1 MSGALDSLL
10 DRARLSELLETLSS
24 CLELPVRLLDG
35 EGVEVDWV
43 GEEPHYCEIL
53 KSHVFCDGECE
64 KTRRQAGLRAR
75 ELGESYIFS
84 CRANLTCIAYPL
96 LRRGELLGTVLTG
109 PFLMDEPDSTLIIGL
124 SEQFHL
130 PHSVSLSL
138 YDELKDFRVIA
149 PARVR
154 QISKLIDAVLSPL
167 LPSERMLLL
176 ERQEKLYQQ
185 SRINESVQAFK
196 EGELPQ
202 NDSYPFEME
211 QALLLKVK
219 TADLPAAKA
228 ILNDLL
234 GYVLFSEGG
243 DIEAVKV
250 RAVELCVLLSRV
262 AMESCGDIG
271 GLYALN
277 RAYISRLSSL
287 RVYDEVCFQLQE
299 VVECFVSAAT
309 EYINPSGSAA
319 ITKAVAY
326 IGRHY
331 AEPLTLE
338 RLAAV
343 AGLSPS
349 YFSALFIKVM
359 GHSFREQI
367 NRVRVEEAKRLLT
380 ATDYSLSQIAVA
392 VGFSDQS
399 SFSKVFKRVTGL
411 TPNRYR

>member
-1 MSGALDSLL
+1 MSEALDSLL
-10 DRARLSELLETLSS
+10 DRARLTELLETLSS

-35 EGVEVDWV
+35 EGAETEAV
-43 GEEPHYCEIL
+43 GGEPHYCALL
-53 KSHVFCDGECE
+53 KNHVFCDGECE
-64 KTRRQAGLRAR
+64 KTRRQAGARAK

-84 CRANLTCIAYPL
+84 CRANLTCIAFPL
-96 LRRGELLGTVLTG
+96 MRHDELLGTVLTG
-109 PFLMDEPDSTLIIGL
+109 PFLMDEPDSTLIIEL
-124 SEQFHL
+124 SEQFRL
-130 PHSVSLSL
+130 PHSLSLSL
-138 YDELKDFRVIA
+138 YDELKEFRVIP

-167 LPSERMLLL
+167 LPGERMLLL
-176 ERQEKLYQQ
+176 ERQEKIYQQ

-196 EGELPQ
+196 DGAPPQ
-202 NDSYPFEME
+202 SDHYPFEME
-211 QALLLKVK
+211 QELLLKVK
-219 TADLPAAKA
+219 TADLPTAKA

-243 DIEAVKV
+243 NIEAVKT
-250 RAVELCVLLSRV
+250 RAVELCVILSRV
-262 AMESCGDIG
+262 AMESCGDTG

-277 RAYISRLSSL
+277 QAFLSRLSTL
-287 RVYDEVCFQLQE
+287 RAYEDICFQLQE
-299 VVECFVSAAT
+299 IVESFVSAAT
-309 EYINPSGSAA
+309 EYINPNGNAA
-319 ITKAVAY
+319 ITRAIAH

-343 AGLSPS
+343 AGLSPT
-349 YFSALFIKVM
+349 YFSSLFIRVM

-380 ATDYSLSQIAVA
+380 ATDYSLSQIAVT

-399 SFSKVFKRVTGL
+399 YFSKVFKRVTGL